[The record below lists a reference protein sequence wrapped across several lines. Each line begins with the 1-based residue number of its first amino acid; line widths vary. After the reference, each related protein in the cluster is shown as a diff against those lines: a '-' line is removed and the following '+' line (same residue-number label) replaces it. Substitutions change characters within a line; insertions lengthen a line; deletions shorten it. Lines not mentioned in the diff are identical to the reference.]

1 MWRDSTVKWRHV
13 QTEQRRR
20 RTSPLQNHACFDPT
34 VFFFSNVWRLTQKQ
48 REEYR
53 RHRGWESRTCNGAG
67 NNALRLPSRSFGRP
81 VSEGATG
88 QHHQRTHEQN
98 GPETDLH
105 GTHASKSN
113 LCCRRPTHLSPQSG
127 RRRRR
132 WRSRE
137 RRASDATP
145 LHRHAELGRQIKV
158 PRWSGSAAGRV
169 VWLGPPRSPPQ
180 QSLLPHSSAAQ
191 NAGEKAGGGGGGGRI
206 GGWWGDAEGWMETS
220 RVWSSLTQSCN
231 RPARIVVVEK
241 WESKTF
247 PTKRELHCLNRMWL
261 ERWKNY

>member
-1 MWRDSTVKWRHV
+1 MNTHHTRIWWQRITGIQADIILQPRWKNLPEMWRDSTVKWRHV
-13 QTEQRRR
+13 QAEQRRR
-20 RTSPLQNHACFDPT
+20 RTSPLQNPACFDPT
-34 VFFFSNVWRLTQKQ
+34 VFFFRNVWRLTQKQ

-88 QHHQRTHEQN
+88 RHHQRTHEQN

-105 GTHASKSN
+105 RTHASKSN

-158 PRWSGSAAGRV
+158 PPVLLRDVLSDWV
-169 VWLGPPRSPPQ
+169 PLGLHLS
-180 QSLLPHSSAAQ
+180 SL
-191 NAGEKAGGGGGGGRI
+191 
-206 GGWWGDAEGWMETS
+206 
-220 RVWSSLTQSCN
+220 SSLT
-231 RPARIVVVEK
+231 PLPHK
-241 WESKTF
+241 
-247 PTKRELHCLNRMWL
+247 ML
-261 ERWKNY
+261 ERRREEAGEQGA